1 MEESAKGIVVAETD
15 VESLPTGYPSN
26 EESLKPHKAVK
37 A

>member
-1 MEESAKGIVVAETD
+1 MEESAEGILAAEPE